1 MKKDARL
8 TEAELAVYA
17 RGFSHHPGMMALL
30 GHIHVLDADIEQLKT
45 ELVTAQKTER
55 APESGHDRTYMLD
68 SNGGV

>member
-1 MKKDARL
+1 VKKDARL

-30 GHIHVLDADIEQLKT
+30 GHIHVLDADIEQLKA
-45 ELVTAQKTER
+45 ELALAKKPDQ
-55 APESGHDRTYMLD
+55 PESSHDRTYMLD